1 MNFLRYSLV
10 LAIGEA
16 ISASVAWRLG
26 TSHAAQVAAAALL
39 LGPVFTAAAIE
50 GGRFARAQR
59 AAPDFG
65 AVFDF
70 THIATAIALVQM
82 LVAFAIAYSLDPER
96 LLSLSGRR
104 ALEMGGRALF
114 LAVGAFALSFTGLRF
129 GAKLHLRRAAARRR
143 ER

>member
-1 MNFLRYSLV
+1 VNFLRYSLV

-16 ISASVAWRLG
+16 ISASVAWQLG
-26 TSHAAQVAAAALL
+26 SSPAAHVATAALL

-50 GGRFARAQR
+50 GGRFAHAERAV
-59 AAPDFG
+59 PDFG
-65 AVFDF
+65 TVFDF

-82 LVAFAIAYSLDPER
+82 LVALAIAYFLDPEK
-96 LLSLSGRR
+96 LFSLSGRR

-114 LAVGAFALSFTGLRF
+114 IAVGSFVLSFAGLRF
-129 GAKLHLRRAAARRR
+129 GAKLHLRRAEARRR